1 MKNKIKKIIP
11 FFLILLVVLT
21 GVFGPTF
28 GVQKAGAQTPGVA
41 QCFTSTNNAIPLSA
55 VGASSL
61 CTAPNVWKVYQAPP
75 PAGST
80 GGSPCTGVN
89 ASGVA
94 IDASGNTGCTPATDA
109 TQGGSTPT
117 AGGACT
123 INGVS
128 GTWNGSGASA
138 TCTPSGGAQTD
149 FQKAI
154 GNQQCGLWPT
164 GTLFPGCAIQVSYG
178 LFYQFPA
185 WLLAQTAYFFN
196 VLIDVT
202 LNSTLLHSSFVAQA
216 WTIVRDLSNL
226 FFILVLLYVAIE
238 LILGLGHDAKKI
250 IVEVIII
257 ALLINFSMFF
267 TEVIIDASNI
277 VALIFYNKISVVTT
291 DATGNSSP
299 RPYASVSG
307 EKDVAGGM
315 VSAFDPTTTLTNQ
328 NFFNQATKVY
338 DVTGTEQ
345 PSAENG
351 GKVPASVLFGITVLA
366 GAIML
371 FACYALFIAGISF
384 LGRLIELW
392 VLIIFSPFAF
402 MSSTIP
408 ILETAEYI
416 GWKAWFSRLLKV
428 AFMAAIFMFFLYFI
442 FMLIH
447 ANIFGTLIALTP
459 GASGPAAT
467 IKTILGIVLPTFFIL
482 ILLMKATKF
491 AKEGSGALG
500 EMLIKGTEIAMGVV
514 AGVGLGVAAK
524 GLQGTVGQVS
534 SRMANSEWAK
544 KREAEGKFGGAL
556 FRKTTQGLAR
566 SSFDVRQGAVG
577 GVLAAA
583 GGISGLNLGH
593 SSKLFKEAGGFEADK
608 KKRSESRVARSKR
621 TRAWRKFS

>member
-1 MKNKIKKIIP
+1 
-11 FFLILLVVLT
+11 
-21 GVFGPTF
+21 
-28 GVQKAGAQTPGVA
+28 
-41 QCFTSTNNAIPLSA
+41 
-55 VGASSL
+55 
-61 CTAPNVWKVYQAPP
+61 
-75 PAGST
+75 
-80 GGSPCTGVN
+80 
-89 ASGVA
+89 
-94 IDASGNTGCTPATDA
+94 
-109 TQGGSTPT
+109 
-117 AGGACT
+117 
-123 INGVS
+123 
-128 GTWNGSGASA
+128 
-138 TCTPSGGAQTD
+138 
-149 FQKAI
+149 
-154 GNQQCGLWPT
+154 
-164 GTLFPGCAIQVSYG
+164 
-178 LFYQFPA
+178 
-185 WLLAQTAYFFN
+185 
-196 VLIDVT
+196 
-202 LNSTLLHSSFVAQA
+202 
-216 WTIVRDLSNL
+216 
-226 FFILVLLYVAIE
+226 
-238 LILGLGHDAKKI
+238 

-608 KKRSESRVARSKR
+608 KKRSESRVARAKELELGESSAEKR
-621 TRAWRKFS
+621 AVRAAENNLAAAKADPITQARLVDLNEGDRTAAAGTAAAMGLGALGREVTRTERAFADAERELKDARATLTAAGPAATAAQRLAVTTAETTQAAAVTARDDARNNVLTREADIRTAGGDIHRAEVALKVAQNAAIGASNQRRISYANVVENNFLQNLSFINAGGRWALGGTAQEETADKIRAGVQAEQKIPAAH